1 MRTEYRIELE
11 ENIMD
16 CWRVVDDIR
25 VVQTMHQDMG
35 ELSVDDM
42 SIILMGIQKLY
53 SLKFQLLFEVFE
65 KHLKALH
72 DNKTAKDEERDSF
85 MQIITDPENQPSQYG
100 TVTFEYMDKEI
111 AKEREACVEICKRLS
126 KGRGCFVEEV
136 LNEAVEAIR
145 ARGVK

>member
-72 DNKTAKDEERDSF
+72 DNKTAKDGLMRALYVMRRVRSLR
-85 MQIITDPENQPSQYG
+85 ISRCIP
-100 TVTFEYMDKEI
+100 
-111 AKEREACVEICKRLS
+111 AR
-126 KGRGCFVEEV
+126 
-136 LNEAVEAIR
+136 AVYSS
-145 ARGVK
+145 